1 MSARSRTTAG
11 SRERG
16 RPRAIPGVLCEKPLL
31 QQTRARSHSHPLS
44 LFCVSHDISSVQCSF
59 PMISDLFRARI
70 LGTFSGVVVI
80 RFTAFLAPFFV
91 HTRIPASL
99 EPRSHGQRWSL
110 FTKHT
115 SLLVSSIDNP
125 SQVNVSA
132 TTAPRRP
139 RFAEQ
144 PHGSFVSVKT
154 HTSSR
159 SSGHYMRDDLLSTTI
174 ALSFNAQRVTHCTR
188 TQFLHA

>member
-1 MSARSRTTAG
+1 
-11 SRERG
+11 
-16 RPRAIPGVLCEKPLL
+16 
-31 QQTRARSHSHPLS
+31 
-44 LFCVSHDISSVQCSF
+44 
-59 PMISDLFRARI
+59 MISHLFRARI

-80 RFTAFLAPFFV
+80 RFTAFLAPFFI

-110 FTKHT
+110 FTEHT
-115 SLLVSSIDNP
+115 SLLVSSIENP

-132 TTAPRRP
+132 TVAPRWL

-144 PHGSFVSVKT
+144 PHGPFVSVKT

-174 ALSFNAQRVTHCTR
+174 ALSFNAQRVTHRTR